1 MPDKQTTDAW
11 TVIDVIGQ
19 QNKRLFILAMA
30 LLIAWMTTIGVFLWY
45 LHEYDFESYSYT
57 HAKTADERNRY
68 IEMSRDELKHAA
80 NIAQMADMVAA
91 GSNDESTHIAWKA
104 LRMHIED
111 WSDRIREKLDR
122 AAKK

>member
-1 MPDKQTTDAW
+1 MM
-11 TVIDVIGQ
+11 GF
-19 QNKRLFILAMA
+19 LEYILEKYNEA
-30 LLIAWMTTIGVFLWY
+30 LEELMGAQLYAT
-45 LHEYDFESYSYT
+45 EAC